1 MYRYRIWIFVTE
13 RRKLIILVIGSFAS
27 WILLPCC
34 LQNCEQ
40 QTLKFVPKI
49 WSVSSLKFL
58 QWVISLQRLQ
68 ANFGWKQ
75 VTKVQWEKI
84 AKAKCNL
91 VSQAAATWQDM
102 ANRGKRVHFC
112 NDGEEWDEPEE
123 AYEVYEVYDYITCV
137 ISKMVGG
144 LRRKKKLC
152 RGREQMGEVDGTV
165 RPQAAAVRN

>member
-1 MYRYRIWIFVTE
+1 
-13 RRKLIILVIGSFAS
+13 
-27 WILLPCC
+27 
-34 LQNCEQ
+34 
-40 QTLKFVPKI
+40 
-49 WSVSSLKFL
+49 
-58 QWVISLQRLQ
+58 
-68 ANFGWKQ
+68 
-75 VTKVQWEKI
+75 
-84 AKAKCNL
+84 
-91 VSQAAATWQDM
+91 M

-112 NDGEEWDEPEE
+112 NDGEEGDEPEE

>member
-1 MYRYRIWIFVTE
+1 MICVKFKISAVSHIFAKV
-13 RRKLIILVIGSFAS
+13 AS
-27 WILLPCC
+27 EFWL
-34 LQNCEQ
+34 EASHESA
-40 QTLKFVPKI
+40 LK
-49 WSVSSLKFL
+49 
-58 QWVISLQRLQ
+58 
-68 ANFGWKQ
+68 
-75 VTKVQWEKI
+75 KI

-112 NDGEEWDEPEE
+112 NDGEEGDEPEE